1 MNFFTENGLT
11 LNMGKSGYLIINGK
25 DTDLKRPIILES
37 GTILKYKAKIKYLGV
52 MISDSGSLKHDINL
66 YMDEKRSEISIKY
79 TNFCKIHRNA
89 PLHTKLD
96 TLDSCMMSA
105 LTYGCETWGQYACE
119 ADTCYRAGLR
129 TALHI
134 RQNVNNEIIHL
145 ESGKWPTSSR
155 VKKAQLKFWIYL
167 QEYKDKFP
175 DAALSKMLQIGM
187 DNRITYLTYY
197 ENLRSVYGDPESC
210 RISIEREYFEKF
222 KTKIQNENEKDA
234 DSKLGTYL
242 LINPTL
248 QKYVPNPQNIME
260 IERELVTRY
269 RTGSHSLAIELGRF
283 SNTPRET
290 RFCCCKNSVQ
300 SVWHIFF
307 ECDLT
312 HDLINNHHTNLY
324 ETFNDDEIHRRL
336 LSICRRLKIHM

>member
-1 MNFFTENGLT
+1 MEKN
-11 LNMGKSGYLIINGK
+11 
-25 DTDLKRPIILES
+25 TDFKRPIILES
-37 GTILKYKAKIKYLGV
+37 GTILKYKTKIKYLGV
-52 MISDSGSLKHDINL
+52 MISDSGSLKHDIEL
-66 YMDEKRSEISIKY
+66 YMDDKRSEISIKY
-79 TNFCKIHRNA
+79 SNFCKIHRNA

-96 TLDSCMMSA
+96 ILDSCMLSV
-105 LTYGCETWGQYACE
+105 LTYGCETWGQYAGE

-145 ESGKWPTSSR
+145 ESGKWPTSLR

-187 DNRITYLTYY
+187 DNRLTYLKYY
-197 ENLRSVYGDPESC
+197 ENLKSIYGDPENC
-210 RISIEREYFEKF
+210 RISIEREYFEQV
-222 KTKIQNENEKDA
+222 KTKIHNENEKDA

-260 IERELVTRY
+260 VERELVTRY

-283 SNTPRET
+283 TNTPRET
-290 RFCCCKNSVQ
+290 RLCCCKNSVQ

-324 ETFNDDEIHRRL
+324 EAFNDNEIHRRL
-336 LSICRRLKIHM
+336 LSICRRLKIDM